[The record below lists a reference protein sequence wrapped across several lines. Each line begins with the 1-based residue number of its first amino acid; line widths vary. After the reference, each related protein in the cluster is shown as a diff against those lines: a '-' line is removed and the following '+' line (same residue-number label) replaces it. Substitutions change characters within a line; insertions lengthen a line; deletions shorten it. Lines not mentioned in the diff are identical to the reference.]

1 MSTPDARAGIAEP
14 RAAIADPRAAVVETA
29 AVAHLV
35 VDVGCGPVR
44 TRGLRYRDR
53 FVLGDA
59 WQISERVHRVDWM
72 VEQPAGPLP

>member
-14 RAAIADPRAAVVETA
+14 RAAIDGRSAVVETA

-35 VDVGCGPVR
+35 VDVDCGPAR

-53 FVLGDA
+53 FVLGDS
-59 WQISERVHRVDWM
+59 WQIIERVHRVDWM
-72 VEQPAGPLP
+72 VEQPTVLLP